1 MEKAATKANRKPKL
15 TDKAQSERF
24 KETAR
29 EVGADESD
37 ERFGKAFRKIVP
49 SKSPKAGQPA

>member
-1 MEKAATKANRKPKL
+1 MAEKPKRKTKSKL

-29 EVGADESD
+29 KLGVENNENFEQIVRKIAPVKRATD
-37 ERFGKAFRKIVP
+37 ERG
-49 SKSPKAGQPA
+49 

>member
-1 MEKAATKANRKPKL
+1 MAEKPRRKPTTKAKL

-29 EVGADESD
+29 NLGVEENVDFEKLVAKLARSS
-37 ERFGKAFRKIVP
+37 RKEQRP
-49 SKSPKAGQPA
+49 

>member
-1 MEKAATKANRKPKL
+1 MAEKRRQKPKTKL

-29 EVGADESD
+29 SLGIVENKEFAQI
-37 ERFGKAFRKIVP
+37 FAKIAR
-49 SKSPKAGQPA
+49 PKGINRQRSSG